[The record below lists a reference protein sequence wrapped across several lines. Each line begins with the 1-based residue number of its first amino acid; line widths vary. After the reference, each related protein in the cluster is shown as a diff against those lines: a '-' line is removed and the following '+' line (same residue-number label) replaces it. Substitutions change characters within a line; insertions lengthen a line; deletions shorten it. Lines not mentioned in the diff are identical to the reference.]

1 QVEYDLFQEWWFYV
15 LMFFII
21 YAFAVAVHL
30 FFDYRQW
37 ESDRVKLLMEEAA
50 TASSRPDAKRQ
61 SVKSETAKHI
71 SMPFSSL
78 CLACL
83 CGVPLLESLIRTTQQ

>member
-1 QVEYDLFQEWWFYV
+1 MFVRSQEMMTRSQVEYDLFQEWWFYV

-37 ESDRVKLLMEEAA
+37 ESDRVKLLMEEAFY
-50 TASSRPDAKRQ
+50 
-61 SVKSETAKHI
+61 SVN
-71 SMPFSSL
+71 
-78 CLACL
+78 
-83 CGVPLLESLIRTTQQ
+83 LL

>member
-1 QVEYDLFQEWWFYV
+1 MLRSSRMDNSTAGQVEYDLFQEWWFYV

-61 SVKSETAKHI
+61 SVKSETVAKK
-71 SMPFSSL
+71 
-78 CLACL
+78 
-83 CGVPLLESLIRTTQQ
+83 ED